1 MKKILFSL
9 TLVASV
15 LLVAANAKVYEIDKT
30 HTNVGFK
37 IKHLMI
43 STVNGNFKEY
53 NGAIDFDPKAFTFN
67 SFEGSVKVAS
77 INTENKS
84 RDAHLQE
91 NDFFKAKKHPELT
104 FKMKKYQKKND
115 KSGTMI
121 GDLSIAGVTKEV
133 KFDTE
138 IGGVAQVRGKEKVGF
153 SLIGTIKRSDFD
165 FAPNSKEATLGNE
178 VQIIIDVEADAK

>member
-121 GDLSIAGVTKEV
+121 GDLSIAGVKKEV
-133 KFDTE
+133 KFDKE

-153 SLIGTIKRSDFD
+153 SLRGTIKRSDFD
-165 FAPNSKEATLGNE
+165 FAPSSKEATLGNE